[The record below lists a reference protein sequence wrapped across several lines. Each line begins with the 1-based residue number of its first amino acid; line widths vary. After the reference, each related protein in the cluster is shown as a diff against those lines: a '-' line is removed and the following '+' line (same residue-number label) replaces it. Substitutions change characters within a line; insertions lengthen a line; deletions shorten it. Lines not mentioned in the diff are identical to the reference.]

1 MTAKIYTKRDS
12 ITAILRKKGV
22 DKSKYNDFIKK
33 VEGGFQ
39 LVEETKPQPKKPKTE
54 ATDLVKSLVDNA
66 GKEKPEKKKAKKDV
80 VSVSTFIREMILDN
94 KTNAEIFKA
103 CQVAYGADRFNEEK
117 SHYPAWY
124 RCEMRRKKELPEYA
138 DPKAKL
144 PKTVKVI
151 VEK

>member
-80 VSVSTFIREMILDN
+80 V
-94 KTNAEIFKA
+94 TNWSW
-103 CQVAYGADRFNEEK
+103 QSPVADKWFNFF
-117 SHYPAWY
+117 
-124 RCEMRRKKELPEYA
+124 RR
-138 DPKAKL
+138 
-144 PKTVKVI
+144 VCG
-151 VEK
+151 